1 MAAKKGNI
9 LPKKGNLL
17 PIVAKPSSATTC
29 YEQAIARALRRELG
43 GSRKSEKT
51 LMRWTGARGRTVK
64 NWISGLRGP
73 SGSHLVGL
81 MQNSNEVFKAVLIM
95 TRRQDS
101 RTPDGIRSARA
112 HLIELLAFL
121 DNAVETIG

>member
-1 MAAKKGNI
+1 MAAKKGDI

-17 PIVAKPSSATTC
+17 HLVAKPSSARTY
-29 YEQAIARALRRELG
+29 YEKVIDGALRRELD
-43 GSRKSEKT
+43 GSRKTEKT
-51 LMRWTGARGRTVK
+51 LMRWTGARTRIVK
-64 NWISGLRGP
+64 NWVSGLRGP
-73 SGSHLVGL
+73 RGSHLVAL

-101 RTPDGIRSARA
+101 RTPKGIRSARA
-112 HLIELLAFL
+112 HLVELLAFL